1 MLQKIRDRLTGKF
14 AMAVLALI
22 FVPFAFFGVTD
33 YNFLTAGWAA
43 KVDDSEISLFQLENA
58 YQNQILQLSEYGEL
72 PAEYL
77 SSIRRGVLESL
88 IRDRLVELHAARS
101 GYRVDDGLV
110 TEIIRNASQFQ
121 ENGVFKK
128 ELYYEWLD
136 RTAQDARAFEAQ
148 QRQAI
153 RISQLQRGIGATA
166 FVTPSEYRRY
176 LNLMG
181 EQRRVSIATFDVA
194 ALADSLEIPEEDIV
208 AYYEARPDGF
218 VSPETVDFA
227 YIELRRDLLT
237 QDIEI
242 SEEDILQYYEESSGR
257 YRQDEQRR
265 ASHILI
271 TFDGDEAAAEEQAT
285 ALSARAQAG
294 EPFAD
299 LAQQYSK
306 DSGTAGQGGDL
317 GPILHSQ
324 MQDAL
329 GDAIFSMQPG
339 EIMGPVR
346 TDFGFHVVKLD
357 EIIEGGPLPLDEV
370 RGELEG
376 ELKTRAADDRF
387 VELERTLADALFDAD
402 NLETMAQSTG
412 LQVAQATGFTRS
424 GGEPF
429 GASQAV
435 IDAVFDNAVLLDGQI
450 SDVIEIDRN
459 RSVVIQVTEY
469 HPEAR
474 KSLDE
479 VRDEIRFNLQSERAL
494 ELIRERGRQ
503 FQAAVQEGKAFAAA
517 AAEFDAQAISNVLVE
532 RQAENVDPAIV
543 RDIFRTKKPE
553 PGNVRLAETM
563 SSTGDFVV
571 FMISDVIPGRPEA
584 IPLADRD
591 ARKEQLQTNYG
602 AADFTAFVNELEL
615 RADIE
620 RSEEALQQDMFQ

>member
-1 MLQKIRDRLTGKF
+1 
-14 AMAVLALI
+14 
-22 FVPFAFFGVTD
+22 
-33 YNFLTAGWAA
+33 
-43 KVDDSEISLFQLENA
+43 
-58 YQNQILQLSEYGEL
+58 
-72 PAEYL
+72 
-77 SSIRRGVLESL
+77 
-88 IRDRLVELHAARS
+88 
-101 GYRVDDGLV
+101 
-110 TEIIRNASQFQ
+110 
-121 ENGVFKK
+121 
-128 ELYYEWLD
+128 
-136 RTAQDARAFEAQ
+136 
-148 QRQAI
+148 
-153 RISQLQRGIGATA
+153 
-166 FVTPSEYRRY
+166 
-176 LNLMG
+176 
-181 EQRRVSIATFDVA
+181 
-194 ALADSLEIPEEDIV
+194 
-208 AYYEARPDGF
+208 
-218 VSPETVDFA
+218 
-227 YIELRRDLLT
+227 
-237 QDIEI
+237 
-242 SEEDILQYYEESSGR
+242 
-257 YRQDEQRR
+257 
-265 ASHILI
+265 
-271 TFDGDEAAAEEQAT
+271 
-285 ALSARAQAG
+285 
-294 EPFAD
+294 
-299 LAQQYSK
+299 
-306 DSGTAGQGGDL
+306 
-317 GPILHSQ
+317 
-324 MQDAL
+324 
-329 GDAIFSMQPG
+329 
-339 EIMGPVR
+339 
-346 TDFGFHVVKLD
+346 
-357 EIIEGGPLPLDEV
+357 
-370 RGELEG
+370 EG